1 MKLNEYL
8 SSPGSLSVSQ
18 LAKLIGVKSEVQVRQ
33 WQHGYADRK
42 PSPEYA
48 LAIERATG
56 GLVTRQE
63 LRPDDYWRIWP
74 DLPDPSQAPAPSPD
88 AAAT

>member
-8 SSPGSLSVSQ
+8 SSPGAMTVAQ
-18 LAKLIGVKSEVQVRQ
+18 LAERIGVKSDAQVRQ
-33 WQHGYADRK
+33 WQHGYSDRQ

-56 GLVTRQE
+56 GKVARQD

-74 DLPDPSQAPAPSPD
+74 DLSAPAKRKPKASK
-88 AAAT
+88 ATA